1 MREYSVFDILG
12 PVMVGPSSSHTA
24 GASRLAL
31 LARSVAGGT
40 PQEVQIILH
49 GSFAETYQGHGSD
62 LALLGGLL
70 GLGPDDV
77 AIKDA
82 YNLAQEAGLKY
93 TFTPINLGESYHPN
107 TVKFIIKTA
116 NNEKIT
122 VTGASIG
129 GGNVL
134 ITEINDFS
142 VELKGDL
149 PTLISNHYDVPGV
162 IAQVSLI
169 LAQHEINIA
178 FMRVFRKEKRKIA
191 TMVLETDE
199 LVPQSVLDEI
209 LQVEQVV
216 DVRFVEP
223 I

>member
-12 PVMVGPSSSHTA
+12 PIMVGPSSSHTA
-24 GASRLAL
+24 GAARLAL

-40 PQEVQIILH
+40 PKEVNILLH

-70 GLGPDDV
+70 GLAPDDI

-82 YNLAQEAGLKY
+82 YSLAKEADLKY
-93 TFTPINLGESYHPN
+93 TFTPINLGEKFHPN
-107 TVKFIIKTA
+107 TVKFVIITQEG
-116 NNEKIT
+116 EKLT

-142 VELKGDL
+142 VEIKGDL

-162 IAQVSLI
+162 IAKVSLI

-199 LVPQSVLDEI
+199 VVPKLVLEEI
-209 LQVEQVV
+209 MKIDQVV
-216 DVRFVEP
+216 NVRFVKP

>member
-12 PVMVGPSSSHTA
+12 PIMVGPSSSHTA

-31 LARSVAGGT
+31 LARLVAGGT
-40 PQEVQIILH
+40 PEEVEIFLH

-70 GLGPDDV
+70 GLGPDNI

-82 YNLAQEAGLKY
+82 YNLAEKAGLKH
-93 TFTPINLGESYHPN
+93 TFTPCNLGEKFHPN
-107 TVKFIIKTA
+107 TVKFVMKNIQGET
-116 NNEKIT
+116 IT

-149 PTLISNHYDVPGV
+149 PTLISNHYDMPGV
-162 IAQVSLI
+162 IAKVSLI
-169 LAQHEINIA
+169 LAQHDINIA

-199 LVPQSVLDEI
+199 LIPQSVLEEI